1 MRRSVAAVLTALL
14 STAALA
20 ASPGGAAQARGPAA
34 APREAAAAGRPV
46 VFVHGRNADA
56 GVWNSMIAR
65 FRAAGT
71 PGDRLFAWSYDTA
84 QPTNEVTAGLLAQYV
99 DAVLRRTG
107 ASQVD
112 IVAHSLGS
120 LPSRWYV
127 KFGGGR
133 ATVRHWVSLAGPNHG
148 TGIALLCA
156 LWDQGCKDMTPGSY
170 VLTHLNSGDESPGSV
185 DYTVLW
191 SPCDETMLPQNSPQL
206 QGAHNVRTTC
216 LKHNDLL
223 TDAAVAAKVRA
234 TLGADRM

>member
-20 ASPGGAAQARGPAA
+20 ASPGGAAQAHGPAA
-34 APREAAAAGRPV
+34 ARPV
-46 VFVHGRNADA
+46 VFLHGRNADSSA
-56 GVWNSMIAR
+56 WDTMIAR

-71 PGDRLFAWSYDTA
+71 PGDRLFAWTYDTTRS
-84 QPTNEVTAGLLAQYV
+84 TNEVTAGLLAQYV
-99 DAVLRRTG
+99 DAVLRQTG

-112 IVAHSLGS
+112 IVSHSLGS

-148 TGIALLCA
+148 TGIAALCA

-170 VLTHLNSGDESPGSV
+170 VLTHLNSGDESPGPV

-206 QGAHNVRTTC
+206 QGARNVRTTC

-234 TLGADRM
+234 TLEAARM